1 MALYVS
7 AGTRRRRVVVVAT
20 AALLVG
26 LVLGY
31 VAGGA
36 GSPSLSGEVNAVQA
50 RAAQATTALERLPI
64 EYEQSL
70 AGAGGESAG
79 TILDALDRVDVK
91 LDEAYG
97 AAIWLPEGSSSTTD
111 AALADLAAAAA
122 AGAPAANF
130 AEGVTSLA
138 GQIALTFALPTPA
151 SPGPAR

>member
-7 AGTRRRRVVVVAT
+7 AGTRRRRVLVIAG
-20 AALLVG
+20 AALVVG
-26 LVLGY
+26 LALGY

-36 GSPSLSGEVNAVQA
+36 GSPSLSGEVQAVQA

-70 AGAGGESAG
+70 AGVGGESTG
-79 TILDALDRVDVK
+79 TIVDALDRAGAK

-97 AAIWLPEGSSSTTD
+97 AAIWLPEGASATTD

-122 AGAPAANF
+122 AGTPVADF
-130 AEGVTSLA
+130 AQGVTSLA
-138 GQIALTFALPTPA
+138 EQIALTFALPAPA
-151 SPGPAR
+151 SP